1 MASGTT
7 FGFGKALVAIGESD
21 RAAEALERSLERN
34 PERAELAEIYQLLGR
49 IYQRSQK
56 SERALRVWQRFET
69 TFPDDERVQ
78 EQIITILIEEQQLP
92 EALRRLNSL
101 AQKASD
107 PFRRVKFGI
116 DAAHLKISSG
126 TSDGSSGRF

>member
-1 MASGTT
+1 MHFHIDRGTLQQYLDSLNLQAKADDADGVAALLQGMVEMRRGRDAVARAAFEQAESLRST
-7 FGFGKALVAIGESD
+7 DPIPSWYLGKALVAIGESD

-69 TFPDDERVQ
+69 TF
-78 EQIITILIEEQQLP
+78 
-92 EALRRLNSL
+92 
-101 AQKASD
+101 
-107 PFRRVKFGI
+107 
-116 DAAHLKISSG
+116 SG
-126 TSDGSSGRF
+126 